1 MLILKVLSG
10 TKLWTV
16 ATSMVGV
23 EVDRLANDDTFGL
36 LPRPMSVSMILLD
49 ALLAR
54 RVKTQIMAGLCST
67 HHALL
72 ERVTIV

>member
-10 TKLWTV
+10 TKLWAV

-23 EVDRLANDDTFGL
+23 EVDRLANDDAFGFL
-36 LPRPMSVSMILLD
+36 SRPMSVGMILLD
-49 ALLAR
+49 ALLAS
-54 RVKTQIMAGLCST
+54 RVKTQIMAGLSST
-67 HHALL
+67 HHTLL